1 MKYSTNVTK
10 EYLRKTRDLMYGR
23 IKGETVPHLIN
34 EMVPPMIEDS
44 QVLINE
50 ELDSHEAIFKIIE
63 RELKWIKR
71 TIVVILITLFL
82 LAVRVALNI

>member
-1 MKYSTNVTK
+1 
-10 EYLRKTRDLMYGR
+10 MYGR